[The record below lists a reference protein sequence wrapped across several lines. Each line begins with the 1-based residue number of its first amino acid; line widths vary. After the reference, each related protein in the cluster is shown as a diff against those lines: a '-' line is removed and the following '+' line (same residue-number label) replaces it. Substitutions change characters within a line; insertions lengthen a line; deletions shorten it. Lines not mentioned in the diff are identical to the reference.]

1 MKTMKV
7 KVLEER
13 LKFTDPGTG
22 LFHSC
27 ERDDQITVSAAWGEK
42 MCCDLGWVEDLS
54 GKLETCERK
63 PGAVKLDVSNLKV
76 SPRSGPKKK
85 AGG

>member
-1 MKTMKV
+1 MADTMKV

-22 LFHSC
+22 LFHSV
-27 ERDDQITVSAAWGEK
+27 ERDDQITVSAEWGEK

-54 GKLETCERK
+54 GKLETGERH
-63 PGAVKLDVSNLKV
+63 PGAAKLDVQNLKV
-76 SPRSGPKKK
+76 TAKGRVR
-85 AGG
+85 